1 MIPYARIA
9 GFLTAA
15 AGEILQVQILSIEEN
30 SLVVRTAQPVDVI
43 RQMKLHIYDDRG
55 DCFDTVV
62 LPAPVRYTCRQEAFC
77 VIYIFQVDDEE
88 YKAAV
93 RKLDAQYSHYVMQKL
108 AQDDAALAE
117 DYTGYP
123 AQKDAWITTDF
134 VSQRNQWY
142 EEIRSMCE
150 ASCENQYGS
159 MPADS
164 KAEYAEQGK
173 RVNNRWSD
181 LNNKQLEF
189 TFELDNP
196 ELWAQYEAFPI
207 QTLWKAYWEE
217 HRLAQ
222 HPFAACEP
230 TGIYIG
236 NQFCHLLFPEWELL
250 ERMLDKAK
258 SEHLQVTVMTAYLRE
273 DAIDAMRDLLDRLF
287 AWCETNRM
295 PVELVANDWGTLTLL
310 KAKQP
315 WLIPSMGVL
324 LNKRRK
330 DPRMKYKIGFS
341 DKEKTLAK
349 NPLNE
354 AFYSNYLRENYGLTR
369 FEQEAC
375 GYRIVLPEGQ
385 NRLHM
390 PYYQTNTSQ
399 YCTLYARCHEGQRG
413 RQRMPEQCPQYCRDY
428 VFSYPDHLHMVG
440 RYNSL
445 FGYNASVM
453 TDASVLQDYVKQGLE
468 RIVVNL
474 M

>member
-15 AGEILQVQILSIEEN
+15 GGETLQVQILSIEEN
-30 SLVVRTAQPVDVI
+30 ALVVRTAQPVDEI

-62 LPAPVRYTCRQEAFC
+62 LPDPVRYTCRQEAFC
-77 VIYIFQVDDEE
+77 VIYTFQVDDEE

-93 RKLDAQYSHYVMQKL
+93 RKLDAQYSHYVMRKL
-108 AQDDAALAE
+108 EQDDAALAE

-123 AQKDAWITTDF
+123 AQKDEQITTDF
-134 VSQRNQWY
+134 VSQRNRWY
-142 EEIRSMCE
+142 EERLGIVKKTCPIPVDS
-150 ASCENQYGS
+150 G
-159 MPADS
+159 AD
-164 KAEYAEQGK
+164 QGE
-173 RVNNRWSD
+173 RVNSCWID

-189 TFELDNP
+189 SLELDNP
-196 ELWAQYEAFPI
+196 KLWAQYEALPI
-207 QTLWKAYWEE
+207 RKLWNGYWEE
-217 HRLAQ
+217 HQLAS
-222 HPFAACEP
+222 HPLADCVP
-230 TGIYIG
+230 TGIDIG
-236 NQFCHLLFPEWELL
+236 NQFCHLLFPEWEQLK
-250 ERMLDKAK
+250 RMLDKAK
-258 SEHLQVTVMTAYLRE
+258 QERLKVTVMTTYLRE
-273 DAIDAMRDLLDRLF
+273 DAFDAMRDRLERLC

-295 PVELVANDWGTLTLL
+295 AVEVVANDWGTLELL
-310 KAKQP
+310 KEKRP

-341 DKEKTLAK
+341 NEEGTLAE
-349 NPLNE
+349 NSLNE
-354 AFYSNYLRENYGLTR
+354 TFYREYLKENYGLTR

-375 GYRIVLPEGQ
+375 GYRIVLPEGH
-385 NRLHM
+385 NRLHV

-399 YCTLYARCHEGQRG
+399 YCTLYARYHEGQRG
-413 RQRMPEQCPQYCRDY
+413 RQRMPKQCPQYCREY

-445 FGYNASVM
+445 FGYDADVM
-453 TDASVLQDYVKQGLE
+453 TDISVLQDYVDQGLE
-468 RIVVNL
+468 CVVINL

>member
-9 GFLTAA
+9 GLLTIAS
-15 AGEILQVQILSIEEN
+15 GETLQVQILSIEET
-30 SLVVRTAQPVDVI
+30 SLAIRTAQPVDEI

-62 LPAPVRYTCRQEAFC
+62 LPDPVRYTCRQEAFC
-77 VIYIFQVDDEE
+77 VLYTFQVDDED

-123 AQKDAWITTDF
+123 AQKDVLITVDF
-134 VSQRNQWY
+134 ASQRNQWY
-142 EEIRSMCE
+142 EEILLKHE
-150 ASCENQYGS
+150 ISCREKSYS

-164 KAEYAEQGK
+164 KAEQGE
-173 RVNNRWSD
+173 RANHRWIDRIS
-181 LNNKQLEF
+181 KKFEF
-189 TFELDNP
+189 SFELDNP
-196 ELWAQYEAFPI
+196 NLWAQYESFPI
-207 QTLWKAYWEE
+207 QTLWKDYWQE
-217 HRLAQ
+217 HQLAQ
-222 HPFAACEP
+222 HPFAAHVP
-230 TGIYIG
+230 TGIDIG
-236 NQFCHLLFPEWELL
+236 NQFCHLLFPEWEQL

-258 SEHLQVTVMTAYLRE
+258 RERLQVTIMTAYLRE
-273 DAIDAMRDLLDRLF
+273 DVIHAMRERLDRLY
-287 AWCETNRM
+287 AWCETNRI
-295 PVELVANDWGTLTLL
+295 PVEVVANDWGTLALL
-310 KAKQP
+310 KERRQ

-341 DKEKTLAK
+341 DDAGTLSE
-349 NPLNE
+349 NSLNE
-354 AFYSNYLRENYGLTR
+354 AFYREYLKEVYGLTR

-375 GYRIVLPEGQ
+375 GYRIVLPEGH
-385 NRLHM
+385 NRLHV

-413 RQRMPEQCPQYCRDY
+413 RQRMPEQCPQYCSDY
-428 VFSYPDHLHMVG
+428 VFSYPDHLQMVG

-445 FGYNASVM
+445 FGYDASVM
-453 TDASVLQDYVKQGLE
+453 TDASVLQDYVEQGLE
-468 RIVVNL
+468 RVVVNL